1 MTTKT
6 DRTLADIWTELPTDR
21 DPGLLRSV
29 HTESGF
35 NVLLFATDHTDSR
48 GQTGLH
54 VTILNPD
61 GTEAYDTGTEPA
73 GLVYGSPMHADD
85 SDAALL
91 SAITLCCHA
100 AQHDENE
107 NPVDPGWDAEK
118 LAEEVS
124 CMESYLAGDM

>member
-1 MTTKT
+1 MTTKI

-21 DPGLLRSV
+21 DPDLLRSV

-35 NVLLFATDHTDSR
+35 NVLLFATDHTDRR

-61 GTEAYDTGTEPA
+61 GTEAYDTGPDPG

-85 SDAALL
+85 SDAALI
-91 SAITLCCHA
+91 SAIHLCCHA

-107 NPVDPGWDAEK
+107 NPVDPDWDAEA
-118 LAEEVS
+118 LWDDAS
-124 CMESYLAGDM
+124 MAESYLAGDE